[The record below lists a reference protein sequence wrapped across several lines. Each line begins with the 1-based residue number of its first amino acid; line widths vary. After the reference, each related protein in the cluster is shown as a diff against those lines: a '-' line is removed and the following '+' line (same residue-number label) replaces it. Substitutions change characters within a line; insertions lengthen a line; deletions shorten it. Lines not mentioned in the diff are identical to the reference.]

1 MVGQLLIKTMN
12 LKNLLSFGEASND
25 ITFGSLNV
33 LIGPNGSGKSNLIEA
48 ISLLQATPRDLAL
61 VVRKGGGVRDWLW
74 KGAKETPTARLE
86 ITVSHPPEGMKDLR
100 YAFAFTEIGQR
111 FELVDEWIEN
121 VIPDDGEIEPYF
133 FYRYQHGHPVLN
145 VKQERRSLRREDV
158 DPEKS
163 ILAQRKDPDQ
173 YPELTWLGEQ
183 FAKIKIYREWIFGRK
198 SALRLPQEVDA
209 PNDFLSQDC
218 QNLGLV
224 LNQLRRR
231 PQVKRQILK
240 YLAEFYE
247 GVEDFDISVEGG
259 TVQLFL
265 QERDYTIPA
274 TRLSD
279 GTIRYI
285 CLLGILCHPEPPP
298 LICIEEPELG
308 IHTDILPLL
317 ADLIKEASGRTQLII
332 TTHSDVL
339 VDELTDS
346 PESVM
351 ICEKDEGSTSIRRL
365 ESENLKAWL
374 KKYTLGELWR
384 KGEIGGNRW

>member
-1 MVGQLLIKTMN
+1 M
-12 LKNLLSFGEASND
+12 
-25 ITFGSLNV
+25 
-33 LIGPNGSGKSNLIEA
+33 
-48 ISLLQATPRDLAL
+48 
-61 VVRKGGGVRDWLW
+61 
-74 KGAKETPTARLE
+74 
-86 ITVSHPPEGMKDLR
+86 
-100 YAFAFTEIGQR
+100 
-111 FELVDEWIEN
+111 
-121 VIPDDGEIEPYF
+121 
-133 FYRYQHGHPVLN
+133 
-145 VKQERRSLRREDV
+145 
-158 DPEKS
+158 
-163 ILAQRKDPDQ
+163 
-173 YPELTWLGEQ
+173 
-183 FAKIKIYREWIFGRK
+183 
-198 SALRLPQEVDA
+198 
-209 PNDFLSQDC
+209 
-218 QNLGLV
+218 
-224 LNQLRRR
+224 
-231 PQVKRQILK
+231 
-240 YLAEFYE
+240 
-247 GVEDFDISVEGG
+247 EDFDISVEGG

>member
-1 MVGQLLIKTMN
+1 MLIKTMN
-12 LKNLLSFGEASND
+12 LKNLLSFGEVSDD
-25 ITFGSLNV
+25 ITLGSLNV

-48 ISLLQATPRDLAL
+48 ISLLQATPTDLAL
-61 VVRKGGGVRDWLW
+61 PVRKGGGVREWLW

-100 YAFAFTEIGQR
+100 YAFAFTEIAQR
-111 FELVDEWIEN
+111 FELVDEWLEN
-121 VIPDDGEIEPYF
+121 AIPDDGEIEPYF
-133 FYRYQHGHPVLN
+133 FYRYRHGHPVLN
-145 VKQERRSLRREDV
+145 VKQKHRSLRREDV

-198 SALRLPQEVDA
+198 AALRLPQEVDA
-209 PNDFLSQDC
+209 PNDFLSQDW

-247 GVEDFDISVEGG
+247 DVEDFDISVEGG

-265 QERDYTIPA
+265 QEGDYTIPA

-285 CLLGILCHPEPPP
+285 CLLVILCHPEPPP

-339 VDELTDS
+339 VDELTDR

-351 ICEKDEGSTSIRRL
+351 VCEKNEGSTSIRRL
-365 ESENLKAWL
+365 DLENLKAWL